1 MQELC
6 SLVGAGRRSLE
17 NIFVETLGV
26 SPYQYVRMIRLN
38 LIRKELLAEEN
49 QRVPIGDIAAKYGIW
64 HLSRFAHDY
73 KRVFGHLPSQERR
86 LALPA

>member
-38 LIRKELLAEEN
+38 LIQKKLLAEEN
-49 QRVPIGDIAAKYGIW
+49 QRAPY
-64 HLSRFAHDY
+64 
-73 KRVFGHLPSQERR
+73 RR
-86 LALPA
+86 QI